1 MKIYDFTVEY
11 QDTPKGLAV
20 RKPRLSW
27 KMESDKEN
35 TLQTSYSIEVK
46 ENDAV
51 VWSTGEVVSDQS
63 VLVP

>member
-20 RKPRLSW
+20 IKPRLSW

-46 ENDAV
+46 ENDTV
-51 VWSTGEVVSDQS
+51 VWSTG
-63 VLVP
+63 